1 MNENNEKEL
10 PMNVPGNTAD
20 TSEREVETKKW
31 YLPLFTLIAA
41 SFALVAACVNV
52 AYVLS
57 PSFADFFN
65 LHIARYIRWFMA
77 VLTSWLP
84 FSVAEFLLLSSPVI
98 AAVLITVCIR
108 KSARGK
114 KYFIRCIS
122 GLLSILLVVYGM
134 FVFTFGSGYRTPTL
148 DTKLGLVQNKVSASE
163 LYDTISI
170 VIDNLNALCD
180 DIVFAEEKG
189 SVRPYS
195 HSECVR
201 LCTESYAVL
210 SEQYSFIPKMSA
222 PVKEIALS
230 EYLTYTHISGIY
242 TFFTGEANL
251 NTNYPYFVNVYSTA
265 HEMAHQRGIARE
277 NEANFIAF
285 LVCITSDDA
294 YMQYSGYLN
303 MYEYLASA
311 LYSASKEL
319 YREALSNLDARVRYD
334 LTCYSK
340 FFDKYRTSKAAQVS
354 DKVNNNY
361 LVSQGSKEGTKSY
374 GMVVDLAVAYYK
386 SK

>member
-114 KYFIRCIS
+114 KYFIRSWIS
-122 GLLSILLVVYGM
+122 RQI
-134 FVFTFGSGYRTPTL
+134 F
-148 DTKLGLVQNKVSASE
+148 
-163 LYDTISI
+163 
-170 VIDNLNALCD
+170 
-180 DIVFAEEKG
+180 
-189 SVRPYS
+189 
-195 HSECVR
+195 
-201 LCTESYAVL
+201 
-210 SEQYSFIPKMSA
+210 
-222 PVKEIALS
+222 
-230 EYLTYTHISGIY
+230 
-242 TFFTGEANL
+242 
-251 NTNYPYFVNVYSTA
+251 
-265 HEMAHQRGIARE
+265 
-277 NEANFIAF
+277 
-285 LVCITSDDA
+285 
-294 YMQYSGYLN
+294 
-303 MYEYLASA
+303 
-311 LYSASKEL
+311 
-319 YREALSNLDARVRYD
+319 
-334 LTCYSK
+334 
-340 FFDKYRTSKAAQVS
+340 
-354 DKVNNNY
+354 
-361 LVSQGSKEGTKSY
+361 
-374 GMVVDLAVAYYK
+374 
-386 SK
+386 